1 MEDVEE
7 IVEDVEEE
15 EVETVEEEVEDVVE
29 ETEVSFILAKE
40 VPYCL
45 FLKICILLECS
56 LSYSARAFVACY

>member
-15 EVETVEEEVEDVVE
+15 EAETVEEEVEDVVE
-29 ETEVSFILAKE
+29 ETEVSFILAGK

-56 LSYSARAFVACY
+56 LPYTAGAFVA